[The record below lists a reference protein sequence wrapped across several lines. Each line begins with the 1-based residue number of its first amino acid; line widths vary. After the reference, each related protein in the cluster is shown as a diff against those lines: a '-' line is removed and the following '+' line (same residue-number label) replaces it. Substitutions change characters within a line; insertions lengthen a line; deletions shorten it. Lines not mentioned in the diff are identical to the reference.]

1 VGHSEPS
8 LSLRDFEVLY
18 DDQGNE
24 IGVNI
29 FDVYA
34 DFKNC
39 VIHGSKNEEVE
50 LSKYFNSTATWNY
63 SFDNCLMK
71 LDTFNTGLNNIVR
84 NQNPMFE
91 DVENYA
97 YAPDSVISPLVNRG
111 INIGVLNDIMGKA
124 RDGNPDIGAFE
135 F

>member
-1 VGHSEPS
+1 
-8 LSLRDFEVLY
+8 
-18 DDQGNE
+18 
-24 IGVNI
+24 
-29 FDVYA
+29 
-34 DFKNC
+34 
-39 VIHGSKNEEVE
+39 
-50 LSKYFNSTATWNY
+50 
-63 SFDNCLMK
+63 MK

-91 DVENYA
+91 DIENYA

-124 RDGNPDIGAFE
+124 RDGSPDIGAFE